1 MLEEGLEDD
10 TFLAKNTEDWPEESP
25 PTLWGEEK
33 VKIGNYLPPQL
44 AWKTPGLATIWGSAP
59 PQRPLLPAQLI
70 SDTPSTNIQ
79 ATGLLKTTIHTHTA
93 HIMYAY
99 SFYFIKIK

>member
-25 PTLWGEEK
+25 LTLWGEEK

-70 SDTPSTNIQ
+70 SDSTLDKY
-79 ATGLLKTTIHTHTA
+79 TGYGTFKDDNSHTHSSY
-93 HIMYAY
+93 HVRI
-99 SFYFIKIK
+99 